1 MTDNVFENTLIAERF
16 AERKFLEKKSSSDFW
31 HKLSH
36 MARWHMFCEK
46 KNEIKSQTNREIERP
61 LLYS

>member
-16 AERKFLEKKSSSDFW
+16 AERKFCEKKSSGDFW

-36 MARWHMFCEK
+36 MAR
-46 KNEIKSQTNREIERP
+46 
-61 LLYS
+61 